1 MNPSSIAVPV
11 HHHFYNVYIRCA
23 TTERA
28 ATASTPLFPEMT
40 CLPDWT
46 GEGDRD
52 DELVSGVQRQK
63 MA

>member
-1 MNPSSIAVPV
+1 MNPSSIAVLV

-23 TTERA
+23 A
-28 ATASTPLFPEMT
+28 ASTPLFPEMT